1 MKLRTRVEHNTK
13 QKLSSTLRSWLP
25 ILQSDLESLQEI
37 LEPFAE
43 QNPFIEIKV
52 GNEKVDKKFEKKS
65 FFQQVA
71 KESVS
76 NVIEALTIG
85 KKSLYDVLYEQINPP
100 LFPTTKSQ
108 DIAYE
113 IIQNLDNEGYFP
125 KYCFE
130 EISKK
135 LNCSI
140 ENIDKIRKRF
150 SNLTPCGVGAIDF
163 KESFLFQLDEFD
175 IDDNLYDFASEMIKN
190 FESIESYTLNPLFKD
205 ALKLIKKFKNPPAI
219 EFLEDEKQ
227 IIPDIFIFKI
237 GENIEVKLN
246 DAYYPDIVLDTEG
259 LDDKQEFVSKKIKD
273 AKDLIDALEMRKATL
288 YKIGLLIVEYQ
299 YDFFFGKAIAPMK
312 LKDLAIELKRNPSTI
327 SRAISGKYI
336 SCNRGVIPLKQ
347 FFATAVEEDI
357 SNSAIKD
364 YMCELVKHEDYKKP
378 FSDMKLLNL
387 IEKKFGVKMVRRT
400 ITKYRQQSNIAGSSE
415 RKKLY
420 LLKTDFTQ

>member
-1 MKLRTRVEHNTK
+1 MKLRARVEHTTK

-37 LEPFAE
+37 LEPFAA
-43 QNPFIEIKV
+43 QNPFVEIKP
-52 GNEKVDKKFEKKS
+52 GNEKVDKRFEKKS
-65 FFQQVA
+65 FFQQA
-71 KESVS
+71 SKESVS

-85 KKSLYDVLYEQINPP
+85 KNSLYDVLYEQINPP
-100 LFPTTKSQ
+100 LFPTVKSQ

-113 IIQNLDNEGYFP
+113 IIQNLDNEGYFQ
-125 KYCFE
+125 KNSFK

-135 LNCSI
+135 LNCSV
-140 ENIDKIRKRF
+140 ENIDQIRKRF
-150 SNLTPCGVGAIDF
+150 SNLTPCGVGAVDF

-175 IDDNLYDFASEMIKN
+175 IDDNLYNFVVEIIKN
-190 FESIESYTLNPLFKD
+190 FESIESYTPNLLFKE
-205 ALKLIKKFKNPPAI
+205 AIKLIKKFKNPPAI
-219 EFLEDEKQ
+219 EFLEEEKQ
-227 IIPDIFIFKI
+227 VIPDIFIFKT

-312 LKDLAIELKRNPSTI
+312 LKDLATELKRNPSTI

-357 SNSAIKD
+357 SNSAIKE
-364 YMCELVKHEDYKKP
+364 YMYELVKHEDYQKP
-378 FSDMKLLNL
+378 FSDMKLLSL

-420 LLKTDFTQ
+420 LLKQ

>member
-1 MKLRTRVEHNTK
+1 MKLRARVEHSTK

-37 LEPFAE
+37 LEPFAL
-43 QNPFIEIKV
+43 QNPFIQIRA
-52 GNEKVDKKFEKKS
+52 GNEKIDKKFEKRS
-65 FFQQVA
+65 FFQQTS
-71 KESVS
+71 KKSVS
-76 NVIEALTIG
+76 DSIEALTVG

-113 IIQNLDNEGYFP
+113 IIKNLDNEGYLQ
-125 KYCFE
+125 KSCFK

-135 LNCSI
+135 LNCSVDS
-140 ENIDKIRKRF
+140 IDKIRKRF
-150 SNLTPCGVGAIDF
+150 SNLTPSGVGALDF

-175 IDDNLYDFASEMIKN
+175 IDDDLYNFTTKIIRN
-190 FESIESYTLNPLFKD
+190 FESIESYTKNPLFKD
-205 ALKLIKKFKNPPAI
+205 ALGIIKKFKNPPAI
-219 EFLEDEKQ
+219 EFLEEEKQ

-237 GENIEVKLN
+237 GGNIEVKLN

-259 LDDKQEFVSKKIKD
+259 LDKKQEFISKKIKD

-312 LKDLAIELKRNPSTI
+312 LKDLAKELKRNPSTI
-327 SRAISGKYI
+327 SRAISGKYL

-347 FFATAVEEDI
+347 FFATALEEDV
-357 SNSAIKD
+357 SNSAIKE
-364 YMCELVKHEDYKKP
+364 YICQLVKQEDCKKP
-378 FSDMKLLNL
+378 FSDMELLGL
-387 IEKKFGVKMVRRT
+387 VEKKFNVKMVRRT
-400 ITKYRQQSNIAGSSE
+400 ITKYRQQCNIAGSSE

-420 LLKTDFTQ
+420 LLKN